1 MSAISNN
8 NYYCSASTVH
18 AALEKAVSSLSENIA
33 CYSSD
38 PVSDFTR
45 NRKLNCSNLIH
56 YILHLS
62 NKTIQSGLMDYFS
75 DIDDIPSAS
84 VISQQRYKCRAEAFK
99 RVFSLFT
106 SYFTNYKTYNGY
118 YLLACDGSDINISHN
133 PKDKTTYHINT
144 SATRGY
150 NQLHLNAL
158 YDVLNGIYADVN
170 IDTAAKTHECGAT
183 ICSSVLQM
191 PHKRSQQPVDQ
202 VQRLNPIV

>member
-1 MSAISNN
+1 M
-8 NYYCSASTVH
+8 
-18 AALEKAVSSLSENIA
+18 
-33 CYSSD
+33 
-38 PVSDFTR
+38 
-45 NRKLNCSNLIH
+45 
-56 YILHLS
+56 
-62 NKTIQSGLMDYFS
+62 
-75 DIDDIPSAS
+75 
-84 VISQQRYKCRAEAFK
+84 
-99 RVFSLFT
+99 FSLFT
-106 SYFTNYKTYNGY
+106 SYFTNYKKYSGY

-133 PKDKTTYHINT
+133 PNDKTTYHINT

>member
-8 NYYCSASTVH
+8 NYYYSASTVH

-75 DIDDIPSAS
+75 DIDDMPSAS
-84 VISQQRYKCRAEAFK
+84 VISQQRYKCRAEAFT

-106 SYFTNYKTYNGY
+106 SYFTNYKTYSGY

-133 PKDKTTYHINT
+133 PNDKTTYHINT

-150 NQLHLNAL
+150 N
-158 YDVLNGIYADVN
+158 
-170 IDTAAKTHECGAT
+170 
-183 ICSSVLQM
+183 
-191 PHKRSQQPVDQ
+191 
-202 VQRLNPIV
+202 